1 MPGKPPTAESTP
13 PDPKRRGILGVSL
26 GLNLLL
32 LIVLAGAWIHRS
44 GIGGFGGARAR
55 GSKKETSL
63 AAEETGG
70 PGVGA
75 GRPKSPARETPW
87 SRLKSEDPRIFAAN
101 LRNAGCPEQTVCDL
115 VRPVVDR
122 WFDGKRREIGL
133 QDPYWVTGRVRTALR
148 EKNEGALRALA
159 DEKVRMIHELPCG
172 FAFKEGE
179 RNMEMVALVDFFSG
193 FLGPAKQ
200 EALLQMALEQSMRKD
215 FNGGSEDRQMGL
227 PEDLQAER
235 AASDAIRA
243 RLDQILTRNERAELD
258 LRLSVIHA
266 FRFDDDGKS
275 LEPLHL
281 TVAELREFVRI
292 KARIQGSLLEELFR
306 LDQGRDPSMSPQ
318 EEVGPALKTLL
329 GTERYAQ
336 FEKSTDAV
344 YRRVQTA
351 AKLSKLPVE
360 LADQTY
366 AIVSGFDSELI
377 PMRAAWETHRDEAL
391 RMLTA
396 WRTAQRNRLNALLSG
411 ISEDDRKEV
420 LQLAIDEV
428 IRSAWR
434 KP

>member
-1 MPGKPPTAESTP
+1 MSGKPPTAVSTP

-55 GSKKETSL
+55 GTKKETSL
-63 AAEETGG
+63 AAGENGG

-172 FAFKEGE
+172 FAFKESE

-200 EALLQMALEQSMRKD
+200 EALIQFALEQEIRREFIEGS
-215 FNGGSEDRQMGL
+215 GGPRVGL
-227 PEDLQAER
+227 PEDLQAEK
-235 AASDAIRA
+235 AAVGAIRA
-243 RLDQILTRNERAELD
+243 RLDQILTRNEKAELD
-258 LRLSVIHA
+258 LRLSLVPISL
-266 FRFDDDGKS
+266 FRDDVEV

-281 TVAELREFVRI
+281 SVAEVREFVRI
-292 KARIQGSLLEELFR
+292 VARIEGSLLEELYRFDHR
-306 LDQGRDPSMSPQ
+306 VDPPRSS
-318 EEVGPALKTLL
+318 EDAVEPALKTLL
-329 GTERYAQ
+329 GPDRFALYQ
-336 FEKSTDAV
+336 KKTDSV
-344 YRRVQTA
+344 YQRVEAGTKNA
-351 AKLSKLPVE
+351 KLPVE
-360 LADQTY
+360 LADKTY
-366 AIVSGFDSELI
+366 GIVAGFDSELEPI
-377 PMRAAWETHRDEAL
+377 RAAWEANSEEARPIL
-391 RMLTA
+391 MA
-396 WRTAQRNRLNALLSG
+396 WRAAQHSRLNVLLSG
-411 ISEDDRKEV
+411 IPEGDRKAI
-420 LQLAIDEV
+420 LQMAVDEAIQ
-428 IRSAWR
+428 RAWR
-434 KP
+434 KR